1 MQIFILNGCMKSVH
15 VFRFARKVFLNRLQ
29 KSECLC
35 LDFFLILFHVIETPV
50 LRVTFHTNKAL
61 WLKKKS
67 RINYY
72 KAEQEK
78 LEWWTLTLSD
88 TVKLSGSISVCQ
100 VVHQIRFYTEED

>member
-1 MQIFILNGCMKSVH
+1 MQVFILNGCKKSVH
-15 VFRFARKVFLNRLQ
+15 LFIFARKVFLNMLE

-50 LRVTFHTNKAL
+50 LWVIFHTNKIL
-61 WLKKKS
+61 WLKKKN

-72 KAEQEK
+72 KTKQEK

-88 TVKLSGSISVCQ
+88 TVKLSG
-100 VVHQIRFYTEED
+100 